1 MKKILLLA
9 MVVLGAAVFS
19 ASGAE
24 AKKSKMSLADA
35 RNLISA
41 IVNGEKGVS
50 MTAVMKDLSAED
62 QKQFLAEVNKAIGE
76 LPASVEE
83 RTAKYLNLNNEAVR
97 AGKETGNIA
106 PLLAETF
113 ATVAP
118 EALTVINE
126 RFAVDLLNRS
136 ANPKE
141 TYTDDQYTKICT
153 ELMKIINERTEE
165 TDNGSA
171 RSAFAVLMLVRASN
185 GSPADLADKLIDT
198 FKHDDAKE
206 LARTEWIPSA
216 LGKDGR
222 EQNYE
227 SILASADAGRR
238 PDFAYVLVIAGP
250 QHLDSILADLGG
262 KNTDST
268 SSIRS
273 RTPVLDAA
281 ENPFIHQIPT
291 LGGDVFG
298 ADIPVPQDYDWTST
312 H

>member
-1 MKKILLLA
+1 MRRVLFVAMTALCTAVLA
-9 MVVLGAAVFS
+9 

-24 AKKSKMSLADA
+24 KMSLADA
-35 RNLISA
+35 RNQIGA
-41 IVNGEKGVS
+41 IVNGEKGASLGKTIV
-50 MTAVMKDLSAED
+50 KLSASD
-62 QKQFLAEVNKAIGE
+62 QKTFLGDVNKSIASLPASMEEKSAKFLNLNREALIATKKGGNAAALLAEV
-76 LPASVEE
+76 
-83 RTAKYLNLNNEAVR
+83 
-97 AGKETGNIA
+97 
-106 PLLAETF
+106 F
-113 ATVAP
+113 ATVSP
-118 EALTVINE
+118 EALTIINE
-126 RFAVDLLNRS
+126 RFASDLMNRA
-136 ANPKE
+136 ANPKIS
-141 TYTDDQYTKICT
+141 YTDDQYTKICT